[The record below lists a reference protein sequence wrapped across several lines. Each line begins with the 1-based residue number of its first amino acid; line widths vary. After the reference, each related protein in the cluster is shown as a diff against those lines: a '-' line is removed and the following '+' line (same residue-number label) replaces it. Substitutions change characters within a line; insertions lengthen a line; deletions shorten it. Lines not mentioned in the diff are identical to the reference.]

1 MKSLAYKIIE
11 SHLSEPVELKPGNI
25 VKIKMDNTLTQDAT
39 GTMTYLQLEA
49 MGIDK
54 VVTKK
59 SLSYVDHNTLQD
71 GFMNAD
77 DHKYLQTVANRY
89 GVYFS
94 RAGNGICHQVQ
105 LERFDVP
112 GETLI
117 GADSHTPTAGG
128 MGTLAF
134 GAGGLDVACAMAGI
148 PYSIKLPEVV
158 NVKLTGKLRHGVS
171 AKDIILKLLEI
182 KTVKGGVGKIFEYS
196 GDGIKTLSVPER
208 STITNMGAELGATTS
223 IFPSDENTR
232 DFLEKQK
239 RGHDYVPL
247 SADENAVYD
256 EVIEID
262 LDTLVP
268 LCAAPHSPD
277 NIRVVKDLKHIK
289 VDQVCIGSC
298 TNSSFMDLCNV
309 ASILKGKKVHP
320 DVSLTISFGSKQVLT
335 MLSENGALTDLI
347 ASGARLL
354 EATCGPCI
362 GMGQSP
368 RSKGVSLRT
377 FNRNFCGRSGTLDA
391 EVYLVSPET
400 AAISAIN
407 GYISDATEVNYQKA
421 TLPEKFTIDDSMI
434 LVPDCDESK
443 PIIKGPNIKDVPLGT
458 PLADINKKVMIKVK
472 DNITTDHISPAG
484 GKVLPYRSN
493 IEKISEFTFS
503 QLDKDFYDRCKEHDG
518 GIIIAGENYG
528 QGSSREVAALAPLYL
543 KIKAVI
549 AKSFARIH
557 EQNLVNNAILP
568 LVFVNEKDYEAID
581 LLDELVINDL
591 IKLNN
596 RIEVYNKTKN
606 TRFYLTHNLSE
617 EQKEIVRKGGL
628 LNSIK
633 NRKV

>member
-25 VKIKMDNTLTQDAT
+25 VKIQIDNTLTQDAT

-54 VVTKK
+54 VTTK

-94 RAGNGICHQVQ
+94 KAGNGICHQVQ

-134 GAGGLDVACAMAGI
+134 GAGGLDVACAMAKI
-148 PYSIKLPEVV
+148 PYTIKLPEVV
-158 NVKLTGKLRHGVS
+158 NVKLTGKLRNGVS

-182 KTVKGGVGKIFEYS
+182 KTVKGGLGKIFEYS
-196 GDGIKTLSVPER
+196 GEGIKTLSVPER

-223 IFPSDENTR
+223 IFPSDENTKE
-232 DFLEKQK
+232 FLEKQG
-239 RGHDYVPL
+239 RGHDYVAL
-247 SADENAVYD
+247 SADENALYD
-256 EVIEID
+256 EVIEIN
-262 LDTLVP
+262 LDKLVP

-277 NIRVVKDLKHIK
+277 NIMVVKDLNHVKI
-289 VDQVCIGSC
+289 DQVCIGSC

-335 MLSENGALTDLI
+335 MLSETGALTDLI
-347 ASGARLL
+347 ACGARIL

-377 FNRNFCGRSGTLDA
+377 FNRNFCGRSGTMDA
-391 EVYLVSPET
+391 DVYLVSPET

-407 GYISDATEVNYQKA
+407 GYISDATDVKYEK
-421 TLPEKFTIDDSMI
+421 TPLPEKFTIDDSMI
-434 LVPDCDESK
+434 LVPDCDKNK
-443 PIIKGPNIKDVPLGT
+443 PVIKGPNIKDVPIGK
-458 PLADINKKVMIKVK
+458 PLSDIREKVMIKVK

-503 QLDKDFYDRCKEHDG
+503 QLDKDFYDRCKKYNG
-518 GIIIAGENYG
+518 GIIIAGDNYG

-543 KIKAVI
+543 GIKAVI

-568 LVFVNEKDYEAID
+568 LKFINEKDYQLID

-591 IKLNN
+591 IKLNDK
-596 RIEVYNKTKN
+596 IEVFNKTKN
-606 TRFYLTHNLSE
+606 IKIYVTHNLSE
-617 EQKEIVRKGGL
+617 EQKEIIRQGGL

-633 NRKV
+633 NRKI

>member
-1 MKSLAYKIIE
+1 MKNLAYKIIE
-11 SHLSEPVELKPGNI
+11 NHLVEPVELKPGNV
-25 VKIKMDNTLTQDAT
+25 VKIKIDNTLTQDAT

-49 MGIDK
+49 MNIDK
-54 VVTKK
+54 VVTK

-94 RAGNGICHQVQ
+94 KAGNGICHQVQ

-148 PYSIKLPEVV
+148 PYSIRLPEVV
-158 NVKLTGKLRHGVS
+158 NVKLTGKLRNGVS

-196 GDGIKTLSVPER
+196 GEGIKSLSVPER

-223 IFPSDENTR
+223 IFPSDENTKE
-232 DFLEKQK
+232 FLEKQG
-239 RGHDYVPL
+239 RGQDYIPL
-247 SADENAVYD
+247 SADENAIYD

-277 NIRVVKDLKHIK
+277 NIKIVKDLKHIK

-298 TNSSFMDLCNV
+298 TNSSFMDLCNA

-354 EATCGPCI
+354 EAACGPCI

-377 FNRNFCGRSGTLDA
+377 FNRNFYGRSGTMDA

-407 GYISDATEVNYQKA
+407 GYISDATEVKYQKA

-434 LVPDCDESK
+434 LKPDCDKTK
-443 PIIKGPNIKDVPLGT
+443 PVIKGPNIKDVPTGK
-458 PLADINKKVMIKVK
+458 PLEDINKKVMIKVK

-484 GKVLPYRSN
+484 GKVLPFRSN

-503 QLDKDFYDRCKEHDG
+503 QLDKDFYQRCKKHDG
-518 GIIIAGENYG
+518 GIVIAGENYG

-543 KIKAVI
+543 NIKAVI

-557 EQNLVNNAILP
+557 EQNLVNNGILP
-568 LVFVNEKDYEAID
+568 LLFIDEKDYEDID
-581 LLDELVINDL
+581 LLDDLVINNLFELSD
-591 IKLNN
+591 K
-596 RIEVYNKTKN
+596 IEVFNKTKN
-606 TRFYLTHNLSE
+606 SRYYVTHDLSD
-617 EQKEIVRKGGL
+617 EQKEIIRDGGL
-628 LNSIK
+628 LNSIR
-633 NRKV
+633 NRKL